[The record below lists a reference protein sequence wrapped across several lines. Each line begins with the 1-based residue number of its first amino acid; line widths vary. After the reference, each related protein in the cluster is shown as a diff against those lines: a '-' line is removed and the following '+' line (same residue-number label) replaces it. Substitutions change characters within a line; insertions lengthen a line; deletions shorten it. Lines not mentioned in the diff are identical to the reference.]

1 VGIAMYNMR
10 VLEMLESG
18 DISTEKAITM
28 LSHPPKSKPLPKGHI
43 LMIRIRDEDSR
54 LILPVPFFLISL
66 AFQLAKLGLKITD
79 RFSDSQ
85 DVKVINDIVKGI
97 SSRDMKELMDCIRI
111 CKSTGFVEVYNEE
124 SMVVIKVY

>member
-1 VGIAMYNMR
+1 
-10 VLEMLESG
+10 
-18 DISTEKAITM
+18 
-28 LSHPPKSKPLPKGHI
+28 
-43 LMIRIRDEDSR
+43 MIRIRDEDSR

-66 AFQLAKLGLKITD
+66 AFLLAKFGLKIAD

-85 DVKVINDIVKGI
+85 DVKKIYAIAKSI
-97 SSRDMKELMDCIRI
+97 SYRDLKKLVDSLRI

>member
-1 VGIAMYNMR
+1 MYNMR
-10 VLEMLESG
+10 VLEQLERG
-18 DISTEKAITM
+18 DISVEKAITM
-28 LSHPPKSKPLPKGHI
+28 IKHPPKSKRLPKGYI

>member
-1 VGIAMYNMR
+1 MYNMR
-10 VLEMLESG
+10 VLEMLERG

-28 LSHPPKSKPLPKGHI
+28 LSHPPKSKRLPKGYI

-66 AFQLAKLGLKITD
+66 AFLLAKFGLKIAD

-85 DVKVINDIVKGI
+85 DVKKIYAIAKFI
-97 SSRDMKELMDCIRI
+97 SYRDLKKLVDSLRI

>member
-1 VGIAMYNMR
+1 VEIAMYNMR
-10 VLEMLESG
+10 VLEMLERG
-18 DISTEKAITM
+18 DISVEKAITM
-28 LSHPPKSKPLPKGHI
+28 IKHPPKSKRLPKGYI